1 MVKNVHLFWLAQTKH
16 IVSLEF
22 SFLLDR
28 SINMEIELFNGK
40 KITAA
45 LI

>member
-1 MVKNVHLFWLAQTKH
+1 MVKNVHLFWPAQSKH

-40 KITAA
+40 K
-45 LI
+45 LQQP